1 MEYSGWKQLDKID
14 IVYSVNSTVEHK
26 GKTYKKAYIVESGN
40 TKAHEK
46 SLTSAK
52 AWACG
57 YSRDKIEPT
66 IIQTE
71 NKDFSFQ
78 IISAAGKSWSQGGKL
93 SFWMCIVE
101 KKDIEPFAV
110 GINADILC
118 DLILEST
125 MYNGGTKEKVFFAR
139 KNGQLGV
146 LHENMPSYKELLKDQ
161 EIKKNI
167 NKGKT
172 SKWKIGYSY
181 KTLTQEDI
189 MYGYFKPIVSTNHK
203 DDYILYTLDF
213 NAKFRPYY
221 TSTYT
226 KEGLKDFKCYINH
239 LPAKCPAR
247 QEGSKIF
254 DETPNYYNEACSKI
268 IEYCKSEFKED
279 RFHFH
284 DDYVIYNLPEVAFA
298 LFSYSPEK
306 TIELLAWQRDI
317 VQKRIN
323 DINANIMTDR
333 DKSFYRDTSRFTVD
347 SIVYNHRNEYLKINY
362 DYQTVSFYKDIIGF
376 YNKLIEIAEIEKN
389 KKNA

>member
-1 MEYSGWKQLDKID
+1 MEYAGWKQLDKID

-52 AWACG
+52 TWACG
-57 YSRDKIEPT
+57 YSRDKLEPT
-66 IIQTE
+66 IVQTE

-101 KKDIEPFAV
+101 KKGIEPFAV

-189 MYGYFKPIVSTNHK
+189 MYGYFKPIVSTNRK

-213 NAKFRPYY
+213 NTKFRPYY

-254 DETPNYYNEACSKI
+254 NETPNYYDEACSKI
-268 IEYCKSEFKED
+268 IE
-279 RFHFH
+279 
-284 DDYVIYNLPEVAFA
+284 
-298 LFSYSPEK
+298 
-306 TIELLAWQRDI
+306 
-317 VQKRIN
+317 
-323 DINANIMTDR
+323 
-333 DKSFYRDTSRFTVD
+333 
-347 SIVYNHRNEYLKINY
+347 
-362 DYQTVSFYKDIIGF
+362 
-376 YNKLIEIAEIEKN
+376 
-389 KKNA
+389 